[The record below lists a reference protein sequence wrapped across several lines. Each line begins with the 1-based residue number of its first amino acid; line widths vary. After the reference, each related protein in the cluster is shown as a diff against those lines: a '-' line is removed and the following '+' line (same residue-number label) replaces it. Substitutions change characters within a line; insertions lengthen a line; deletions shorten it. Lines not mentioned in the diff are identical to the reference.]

1 MSCVDI
7 RGCRIGE
14 GRPKVILPI
23 VERAEAAIL
32 EKAAQFSTLQA
43 DCVEWRVDHFD
54 DARTPG
60 AVARCLA
67 KLRVALKDKL
77 LLVTFRTQT
86 EGGQVALSPAEY
98 RQFLEL
104 VLDTEAGTWGGVHK
118 AHRKQSFHTTDGGVY
133 GRDYTLT
140 VDLPAMGSRM
150 FRLTPETPR
159 PEAAQASARRAAAA
173 RRKAAR
179 TQNAKADAAAY
190 NSKK

>member
-1 MSCVDI
+1 MASESRDEGVYAWLRKGAGQTILCVMNTQNTAHLSFPA
-7 RGCRIGE
+7 G
-14 GRPKVILPI
+14 
-23 VERAEAAIL
+23 AE
-32 EKAAQFSTLQA
+32 E
-43 DCVEWRVDHFD
+43 
-54 DARTPG
+54 
-60 AVARCLA
+60 
-67 KLRVALKDKL
+67 L
-77 LLVTFRTQT
+77 LN
-86 EGGQVALSPAEY
+86 
-98 RQFLEL
+98 
-104 VLDTEAGTWGGVHK
+104 TEAPCWGGADK
-118 AHRKQSFHTTDGGVY
+118 SKSKTLHTSDGGVY

>member
-1 MSCVDI
+1 MSFPA
-7 RGCRIGE
+7 G
-14 GRPKVILPI
+14 
-23 VERAEAAIL
+23 AE
-32 EKAAQFSTLQA
+32 E
-43 DCVEWRVDHFD
+43 
-54 DARTPG
+54 
-60 AVARCLA
+60 
-67 KLRVALKDKL
+67 L
-77 LLVTFRTQT
+77 LN
-86 EGGQVALSPAEY
+86 
-98 RQFLEL
+98 
-104 VLDTEAGTWGGVHK
+104 TEAPCWGGADKSKPK
-118 AHRKQSFHTTDGGVY
+118 ALHTSDGGVY